1 MRQHNIRTK
10 MKKNIAIVAGGNQ
23 SEVVVSLKSAAGI
36 YSFINKEKYR
46 LYIVTIIGK
55 EWTVECEGKKI
66 AIDKNDFGF
75 IYNNRKITF
84 DFAYITIHGMPG
96 EDGKLQGYFDMLE
109 IPYSCC
115 GVLAAALTFNKFVCN
130 NYLKTFGINVA
141 KSILLRREETISAE
155 EVVEKLGLPCFIK
168 PNAGGSSFGV
178 TKVKSAEQV
187 LPAIELA
194 FTEGD
199 EVIMESFLQG
209 TEVTCGI
216 YKTKGKKTVLPVTE
230 VVSENEFFDF
240 DAKYNGQVKEITPAR
255 LPDERTK
262 KIQQQTSAIYDIIGA
277 KGIIRVDY
285 IIAPDGTIYLL
296 EVNTNPGMTA
306 TSFIPQQVNA
316 AGMSMEQVMDEVID
330 LLPTPSKGGGE
341 TKV

>member
-1 MRQHNIRTK
+1 

-36 YSFINKEKYR
+36 YSFINKEKYN

-55 EWTVECEGKKI
+55 EWTVECDSKKI
-66 AIDKNDFGF
+66 AIDKNDFSF
-75 IYNNRKITF
+75 VFNNQKITF

-115 GVLAAALTFNKFVCN
+115 GVLAAALTFNKFFCN
-130 NYLKTFGINVA
+130 NYLKSFGINVA
-141 KSILLRREETISAE
+141 KSILLRKGESISAK

-178 TKVKSAEQV
+178 TKVKNAEQV

-199 EVIMESFLQG
+199 EVIMESFLSG

-216 YKTKGKKTVLPVTE
+216 YKAKGRKTVLPVTE

-255 LPDERTK
+255 LSEELTK
-262 KIQQQTSAIYDIIGA
+262 KIQQQTSSIYDIIEA

-285 IIAPDGTIYLL
+285 IIAKDETIYLL

-306 TSFIPQQVNA
+306 TSFIPQQVSA
-316 AGMSMEQVMDEVID
+316 AGMSMEEVMDEIIS
-330 LLPTPSKGGGE
+330 LPPTPSTRGGVAKPEGSSDN
-341 TKV
+341 